1 LKKRLILSIIFL
13 LFLSGCQPA
22 LLKLRP
28 ALEEEGEVYLY
39 TESFPQEADRLRFN
53 IEGIFAVMI
62 DGRKFPL
69 SVMLREFRSRDL
81 RRQRLLASGQL
92 LPGSYIGF
100 SFQVNKAFL
109 KVEEG
114 EAALLVP
121 EVPVRIDF
129 PFHVRRKRASLIS
142 LTFRY
147 SESISGGFSFN
158 PVFSMAIP
166 AKPIPRLTGYVT
178 NVSSN
183 NLTVFDKK
191 LCKALAVIATGRG
204 PAGMAVDPRLG
215 KAYVALSGD
224 DAIDIIDILAG
235 EVINRIRLNT
245 GDQPQELA
253 LTPDGKML
261 LVANRGSN
269 TVSLI
274 DPFSLL
280 ELSRVDVGKEPHSIL
295 IHPNGRRAFVFNTLS
310 STISVIDIANKAV
323 AATLTT
329 DPGPL
334 RGQFNRRGD
343 RLYVIHEWSSYL
355 TVLDPSSL
363 SILRR
368 FSVGMGMTSIKVDT
382 QTDLVYLGRARDP
395 VVEVYDP
402 FSFVSVDSINT
413 GGGIT
418 YMTIDGD
425 ENNLYLV
432 NPGMKSLMV
441 SSLVGKKIISDI
453 DVGED
458 PYWVSMMG
466 ER

>member
-1 LKKRLILSIIFL
+1 
-13 LFLSGCQPA
+13 
-22 LLKLRP
+22 LKLRP

-39 TESFPQEADRLRFN
+39 TEPFPQEADRLRFN
-53 IEGIFAVMI
+53 IEEIFAVMI
-62 DGRKFPL
+62 DGREFPL
-69 SVMLREFRSRDL
+69 SVMLQELKSRDL

-92 LPGSYIGF
+92 VPGSYIGF
-100 SFQVNKAFL
+100 SFKVNKAFL

-121 EVPVRIDF
+121 QVPVRMDF
-129 PFHVRRKRASLIS
+129 PFHVNRKRASVIS

-147 SESISGGFSFN
+147 SESISGGFSFS
-158 PVFSMAIP
+158 PVFSMVIP
-166 AKPIPRLTGYVT
+166 AKPIPRLSGYAT
-178 NVSSN
+178 NLSSN
-183 NLTVFDKK
+183 NITVFDKK
-191 LCKALAVIATGRG
+191 WCKALAVIVTGRG
-204 PAGMAVDPRLG
+204 PAGMAFDQRLG

-253 LTPDGKML
+253 LTSDGKML

-280 ELSRVDVGKEPHSIL
+280 ELIRVDVGKEPHSIL

-310 STISVIDIANKAV
+310 STISVIDIPNKAV

-343 RLYVIHEWSSYL
+343 RLYVIHAWSSYL

-368 FSVGMGMTSIKVDT
+368 FAVGMGMTSIKVDT
-382 QTDLVYLGRARDP
+382 QTDLVYVGRAHDP
-395 VVEVYDP
+395 IVEVYDP
-402 FSFVSVDSINT
+402 FSFVSVDSIAT

-432 NPGMKSLMV
+432 NPEMKSLMV
-441 SSLVGKKIISDI
+441 SNFLGRKVISEI
-453 DVGED
+453 DVGEG